1 VESAESE
8 EEVFLINFEKDLE
21 DTNIFEVESEEEVEI
36 PEKND
41 LDLAKESINRGERK
55 EAEDYLREYIKDN
68 DEDLE
73 AKELLGNLYY
83 NEGLWE
89 EALGIFQ
96 KAQEISQTNMGIIY
110 MIAKCYDAMSK
121 LDEAEKLVDELLSK
135 KPDDFEL
142 MLFLG
147 ELFFEGNKNEDAK
160 RMFNKCYKQEPR
172 NLKLLINFAKLYD
185 REGLVKEAISYLN
198 DAKRISPDSPLVRF
212 NLGEMLLKSRHY
224 EEAVD
229 EFKKVLEIDVD
240 KTICYRYI
248 GICYK
253 ELSRPD
259 LAIASFKSAVD
270 ANPLDGE
277 LFVEMAEIYIKNGE
291 YDNAGEC
298 LDRALQ
304 IKKDDLKALYL
315 KGIVSAKKGIILEAI
330 RKWEEVLAIAPESE
344 LAEEAKKSILVA
356 QNWTEILG
364 KKIK

>member
-1 VESAESE
+1 
-8 EEVFLINFEKDLE
+8 
-21 DTNIFEVESEEEVEI
+21 
-36 PEKND
+36 
-41 LDLAKESINRGERK
+41 
-55 EAEDYLREYIKDN
+55 
-68 DEDLE
+68 
-73 AKELLGNLYY
+73 
-83 NEGLWE
+83 
-89 EALGIFQ
+89 
-96 KAQEISQTNMGIIY
+96 MGIIY
-110 MIAKCYDAMSK
+110 MIAKCYVAMSK
-121 LDEAEKLVDELLSK
+121 LEEAEKLVAELLSK
-135 KPDDFEL
+135 KPEDFEL

-147 ELFFEGNKNEDAK
+147 ELFFEGNKYEDAK

-172 NLKLLINFAKLYD
+172 NLKLLINFAQLHD
-185 REGLVKEAISYLN
+185 REGLIKEAISYLN
-198 DAKRISPDSPLVRF
+198 DAKKISPDSSLVHF
-212 NLGEMLLKSRHY
+212 NLGKMFLKSRHY

-253 ELSRPD
+253 ALSRPD
-259 LAIASFKSAVD
+259 LAIASFKSAVE

-277 LFVEMAEIYIKNGE
+277 LFVEIAEIYIKNEE
-291 YDNAGEC
+291 YDNAGES

-344 LAEEAKKSILVA
+344 LAEEAKRSILVA